1 MTDQTLSR
9 RRLLK
14 RALAS
19 LAAVPAA
26 ALIAPRVSMAEA
38 VSEADPNAKSLAYL
52 NDATKVNPKLHTNY
66 KPGQN
71 CANCIQYTGKPGAVD
86 GGCPIFGTKTVKA
99 AGWCKVWMLKPGA
112 TLG

>member
-26 ALIAPRVSMAEA
+26 ALIAPRVATAEA
-38 VSEADPNAKSLAYL
+38 LTEADPTAQSLAYVT
-52 NDATKVNPKLHTNY
+52 DATKVNPKLHTNF
-66 KPGQN
+66 KPGQK
-71 CANCIQYTGKPGAVD
+71 CANCIQYTGAAGAAE
-86 GGCPIFGTKTVKA
+86 GGCPIFGTRTVKA
-99 AGWCKVWMLKPGA
+99 AGWCKIWMLKPGA
-112 TLG
+112 KLS